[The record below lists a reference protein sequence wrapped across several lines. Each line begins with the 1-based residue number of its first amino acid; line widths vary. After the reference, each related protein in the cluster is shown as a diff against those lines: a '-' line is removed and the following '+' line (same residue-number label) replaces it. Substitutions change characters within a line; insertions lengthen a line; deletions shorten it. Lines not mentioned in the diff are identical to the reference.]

1 MSGLHLDG
9 QVEASFDTFATASD
23 QLDIDRLA
31 ELLAAVGIT
40 RMVLVGLR
48 HHALDDVDALARTD
62 WRGERP
68 AASSRVRLS
77 SRFILRRDG
86 DRLRV
91 VFYLNHQDLTRAL
104 GVT

>member
-1 MSGLHLDG
+1 MSGPHLDG

-48 HHALDDVDALARTD
+48 HHALDDVDVLARTD

-68 AASSRVRLS
+68 QLRARSGSPRGSSCAGTGTDCGWCSISTIRT
-77 SRFILRRDG
+77 SRGLW
-86 DRLRV
+86 
-91 VFYLNHQDLTRAL
+91 A
-104 GVT
+104 

>member
-31 ELLAAVGIT
+31 ELLAAVG
-40 RMVLVGLR
+40 LR

-68 AASSRVRLS
+68 AASSPVRLS

-91 VFYLNHQDLTRAL
+91 VFCLNHQDLTRAL